1 MNKSITAEL
10 AANWR
15 TITLFVLLILTL
27 TGCGPTKI
35 PVQVE
40 RPSTLNTTGIKRI
53 AVMPFEADNP
63 AYTGLASYATS
74 AVADRV
80 RETNRFTLV
89 DASEVQRLQRSN
101 QSVENYVDAM
111 FIGRITRAVYDNDA
125 KTTAG
130 WTDKKGRYYP
140 PVTTYYTK
148 VEVEFSYSLKM
159 ARDGRL
165 IGPIS
170 RKGVGSA
177 SSGDGYPSAE
187 GLLRN
192 ALNSQIALIGQD
204 IAPYKSTELRTF
216 AEDKTGV
223 STVKTEMKEAMA
235 HVKTQNYKIALESYL
250 GIYERYKSPAA
261 AENASI
267 LYEALGDME
276 SALKIM
282 QRVYDDTGNPTAQL
296 VIARLNKNLEDKAKV
311 AASEQED
318 TRQPVDKVTA
328 FANEE
333 IQKVLPSEA
342 VVWFYNNSPGNTM
355 VEAIVDN
362 LTADFIRKGI
372 GIVDRQ
378 NTALVEAEQKLQVSG
393 SVNDAEMVK
402 IGNAAGAKAI
412 VIIGIAGSGA
422 VRRLQVRV
430 LDIERNV
437 PIMQSDT
444 DERWQL

>member
-10 AANWR
+10 AANSK
-15 TITLFVLLILTL
+15 TITLLVLLILTL
-27 TGCGPTKI
+27 TGCGPTRI

-63 AYTGLASYATS
+63 LYSGLASYATS

-80 RETNRFTLV
+80 RGTNRFTLV
-89 DASEVQRLQRSN
+89 DASEVQRLQKSN

-111 FIGRITRAVYDNDA
+111 FIGRITRAVYNNDT

-140 PVTTYYTK
+140 PVTTYYTS

-170 RKGVGSA
+170 RKGVNSA

-192 ALNSQIALIGQD
+192 ALTSQIALIGQD

-216 AEDKTGV
+216 AEDKTGI

-235 HVKTQNYKIALESYL
+235 HVKAQNYKLALDSYL

-296 VIARLNKNLEDKAKV
+296 VIARLSKNLEDKAKI

-355 VEAIVDN
+355 VEAVVDN

-378 NTALVEAEQKLQVSG
+378 NAELVEAEQKLQVSG
-393 SVNDAEMVK
+393 AVNDAEIVR

-412 VIIGIAGSGA
+412 VIIGITGSGA
-422 VRRLQVRV
+422 MRRLQVRV
-430 LDIERNV
+430 LDIEKGV

>member
-1 MNKSITAEL
+1 MNKSIIAES
-10 AANWR
+10 AANWK
-15 TITLFVLLILTL
+15 TITLFVLLVLAF

-80 RETNRFTLV
+80 RGTNRFTLV
-89 DASEVQRLQRSN
+89 DASEVQRLQKSN

-111 FIGRITRAVYDNDA
+111 FIGRITRAVYDNDV
-125 KTTAG
+125 KTSS
-130 WTDKKGRYYP
+130 WTDKKGKTYSS
-140 PVTTYYTK
+140 TTYYTS

-170 RKGVGSA
+170 RRGVNSA

-192 ALNSQIALIGQD
+192 ALTSQIALISQD

-216 AEDKTGV
+216 SEDKTGIDAI
-223 STVKTEMKEAMA
+223 KMEMKQAMA
-235 HVKTQNYKIALESYL
+235 HVKAQNYKLALESYL
-250 GIYERYKSPAA
+250 EIYEQYKSPAA

-282 QRVYDDTGNPTAQL
+282 QRVYDDTGNPTVQL
-296 VIARLNKNLEDKAKV
+296 VIARLNKNLEDKAKI

-318 TRQPVDKVTA
+318 TRKPIDKVTA

-333 IQKVLPSEA
+333 IQKVLPNDA

-355 VEAIVDN
+355 IEAVVDN

-393 SVNDAEMVK
+393 AVNDAEMVR

-422 VRRLQVRV
+422 MRRLQVRV
-430 LDIERNV
+430 LDIERSV